1 MSVRHRRR
9 NAKLERRYTMT
20 TISVDHAKPR
30 FPLGRLLITPGAQAA
45 FSREEVFSAVSRHQ
59 RGDWGTL
66 CKEDCQ
72 RNNGALRNGE
82 RIFSAYQY
90 HEEKLWIITEA
101 DRSATTILLPH
112 EY

>member
-1 MSVRHRRR
+1 MK
-9 NAKLERRYTMT
+9 NQKGDITMAT
-20 TISVDHAKPR
+20 TSMEQSKPC

-45 FSREEVFSAVSRHQ
+45 FSSEEVFSAVARHRQ
-59 RGDWGTL
+59 GDWGTL
-66 CKEDCQ
+66 CKEDCR
-72 RNNGALRNGE
+72 RNNSALRNGG

-101 DRSATTILLPH
+101 DRSVTTILLPH

>member
-1 MSVRHRRR
+1 M
-9 NAKLERRYTMT
+9 A
-20 TISVDHAKPR
+20 TISAERSKPC

-45 FSREEVFSAVSRHQ
+45 FSREEVFSAVARHRQ
-59 RGDWGTL
+59 GDWGTL
-66 CKEDCQ
+66 CKEDCR
-72 RNNGALRNGE
+72 RNNSALRNGG

>member
-1 MSVRHRRR
+1 MSARHRRR

-30 FPLGRLLITPGAQAA
+30 FSLGRLFITPGAQAA
-45 FSREEVFSAVSRHQ
+45 FSSEEVFSAVARHRQ
-59 RGDWGTL
+59 GDWGTL
-66 CKEDCQ
+66 CKEDCR
-72 RNNGALRNGE
+72 RNNSALRNGG

>member
-1 MSVRHRRR
+1 MANTFVEQSR
-9 NAKLERRYTMT
+9 
-20 TISVDHAKPR
+20 PR

-66 CKEDCQ
+66 CKEDCR

>member
-1 MSVRHRRR
+1 MATTS
-9 NAKLERRYTMT
+9 AER
-20 TISVDHAKPR
+20 SKPR

-45 FSREEVFSAVSRHQ
+45 FSREEILSAVSRHQ
-59 RGDWGTL
+59 QEDWGML
-66 CKEDCQ
+66 CNEDWE
-72 RNNGALRNGE
+72 RNDSALRNGG

-101 DRSATTILLPH
+101 DRSATTILLPD